1 MNYVNGISLKAI
13 AIGFVGGY
21 CVPYALVKGLSYVLY
36 SLGVKQLFGFIPLV
50 ILSLITV
57 LAPLASG
64 YLGAKYS
71 IKLPLLN
78 GMLATAVG
86 VAAFFAVGQM
96 GGAFIYIIVAVLA
109 FALGYVGAKKYVAYG

>member
-1 MNYVNGISLKAI
+1 MKGISLKAI

-21 CVPYALVKGLSYVLY
+21 CVPYVLLKGFGYILY
-36 SLGVKQLFGFIPLV
+36 SLGVSQLFGLIPLV
-50 ILSLITV
+50 IVALITV

-71 IKLPLLN
+71 VALPLLN

-86 VAAFFAVGQM
+86 VAAFFAVGQI
-96 GGAFIYIIVAVLA
+96 GGAIIYVIVAVLA
-109 FALGYVGAKKYVAYG
+109 FVFGYAGAKRYVAYG

>member
-1 MNYVNGISLKAI
+1 MNYWNGISLKAI

-21 CVPYALVKGLSYVLY
+21 CVPYALVKGLGYLLY
-36 SLGVKQLFGFIPLV
+36 YLEVSQLFGFIPLAIV
-50 ILSLITV
+50 AFITV

-96 GGAFIYIIVAVLA
+96 GGVFIYIIVAVLA
-109 FALGYVGAKKYVAYG
+109 SVFGYVGAKRYVAYD